1 MAFLLARG
9 DQVER
14 SQLNLHRKNEIHLKR
29 CRKVSMGI
37 RKPPSPRA
45 FLRSRG
51 TNTTRERPRK
61 DKSSTVPPPR
71 RAFVCGTVP
80 PRRASSQVNVSR
92 DCWEVV
98 KFLTSDLEGG
108 KNLAGVVSPPKL
120 NLRTKRWI

>member
-29 CRKVSMGI
+29 CGKVSMGI

-61 DKSSTVPPPR
+61 DKSSTVRPCPLREGRLFAGQYPPGELAR
-71 RAFVCGTVP
+71 RSMFPGTV
-80 PRRASSQVNVSR
+80 
-92 DCWEVV
+92 
-98 KFLTSDLEGG
+98 G
-108 KNLAGVVSPPKL
+108 KL
-120 NLRTKRWI
+120 